1 MGAVNIIQ
9 GKIMKV
15 FVEILRTVTPI
26 VIGLIGFGSV
36 GKIIL
41 RVFEYKN
48 DEKIRK
54 EKKVAI
60 INSNFS
66 FYIKLFD
73 KLAENVRLWQSEQ
86 IKLGNINGVDY
97 SIKMTVVDI
106 DAILGESIVSFNNEN
121 GYLDIEEQLK
131 LKMPLQTRGIY

>member
-1 MGAVNIIQ
+1 
-9 GKIMKV
+9 MKV
-15 FVEILRTVTPI
+15 FIEILRTVTPI

-41 RVFEYKN
+41 RMFEYKN
-48 DEKIRK
+48 GEKIRK

-73 KLAENVRLWQSEQ
+73 KLAENVSLWQSEQ